1 MQEQAQDSE
10 FTNSIKTC
18 EGLKQK
24 SLNIQQRSTG
34 TSISGLLLQEKAKH
48 FPLQL
53 HVNGESADHESFKVS
68 TGWLDKFKNWHSIRN
83 FFTFICGHWS
93 RLLELKMCYK
103 YFYFFCLHCCLTNPV
118 FIFLIIQTLDY
129 LNYMTVF
136 TQVSPS
142 PDNRSLTVY

>member
-53 HVNGESADHESFKVS
+53 HVNGESADHKSFKVS
-68 TGWLDKFKNWHSIRN
+68 TGWLDKFKNWRSIRN
-83 FFTFICGHWS
+83 FFYLYLWSLKQTFRIKNVLQVFLF
-93 RLLELKMCYK
+93 LLFAL
-103 YFYFFCLHCCLTNPV
+103 LSH
-118 FIFLIIQTLDY
+118 
-129 LNYMTVF
+129 
-136 TQVSPS
+136 
-142 PDNRSLTVY
+142 